1 MSHTRVLSSS
11 FLVVSGLLA
20 LPVLAGGPPATAR
33 QPVTDELHGV
43 KIVDDYR
50 WLENWDDPAV
60 KAWSDA
66 QNQYARSVLDAMPN
80 VEAIRKDVTSILSAS
95 SASYGSISPREN
107 EVFALKRQPPKQQPF
122 IVAMPDASHPE
133 QERVVVDPTVID
145 PTGGTSID
153 WYEASPDGSLLA
165 VSLSKGGSE
174 SGDVHVFDANTGTQV
189 HEVISRVNGGTAG
202 GSLAWAPDSKS
213 FYYTRYPREGE
224 RPEADLDFYMQVYHH
239 TLGDDPSKDHYELGK
254 EFPKIAE
261 IMLECA
267 PSGAVLA
274 SMQKG
279 DGGEFQHYLRTL
291 DGQWQQLD
299 KYEDRIVQ
307 AVLHGEGK
315 NVGVYM
321 VSREGALRGKLLRL
335 DCPVAAGPAPA
346 LSKAATLIPEGEDTL
361 VSSFADGTGN
371 LAITQHAI
379 IAEYQTGGP
388 SEFRVFGLDGTP
400 KGTPRQLPIGSV
412 GGVAVMNAAKDRV
425 IYSNVSY
432 VQPQAWYT
440 LDAGT
445 LDVAKTKLAQT
456 SPVDFSDIEVTR
468 EFAVSKDGTKIPVNI
483 LHKKGVKPNGQNPCL
498 VTAYGGYGVNIT
510 PGFRPQNKVLLEQ
523 GFVWAE
529 ANIRGG
535 GEYGEA
541 WHLAGNLTKKQNVF
555 DDMIAAVE
563 HMQKQ
568 GYTSPARTAIQG
580 GSNGGLLMGA
590 VMTQRPELLR
600 AVVSSVGIYDM
611 LRVELSPNGAFN
623 VTEFGT
629 VKDEAQFKALYAYSP
644 YHHVKEGV
652 KYPPVLF
659 LTGAN
664 DPRVDPMQSRK
675 MTAKLQE
682 VGSTAL
688 LRTSANSGHGI
699 GTALSER
706 IEQTVD
712 IDAFL
717 FSELGVEYV
726 SATK

>member
-1 MSHTRVLSSS
+1 MNHARLLSSS
-11 FLVVSGLLA
+11 LLVCSSMLA
-20 LPVLAGGPPATAR
+20 TVALAGGPPETPKH
-33 QPVTDELHGV
+33 PVTDELHGV

-80 VEAIRKDVTSILSAS
+80 VEEIRKDVSKILSAS
-95 SASYGSISPREN
+95 SVSYGSLSPREH

-122 IVAMPDASHPE
+122 IVAMPDAAHPD

-153 WYEASPDGSLLA
+153 WYEASPDGSMVA

-174 SGDVHVFDANTGTQV
+174 SGDVHIFDTKTGKQV
-189 HEVISRVNGGTAG
+189 HEVITRVNGGTAG

-213 FYYTRYPREGE
+213 FFYTRYPRQGE
-224 RPEADLDFYMQVYHH
+224 RPEADMDFYMQVYHH

-254 EFPKIAE
+254 DFPKIAE
-261 IMLECA
+261 IMLDCA

-321 VSREGALRGKLLRL
+321 VSRDHALRGKLLRL

-346 LSKAATLIPEGEDTL
+346 LSKAVTLIPEGEDTL
-361 VSSFADGTGN
+361 VSAFAEDTGN

-388 SEFRVFGLDGTP
+388 SEFRVFDLEGKSKGTP
-400 KGTPRQLPIGSV
+400 KQLPIGSV
-412 GGVAVMNAAKDRV
+412 GGVAVMNAAKDQA
-425 IYSNVSY
+425 IFSNVSY

-440 LDAGT
+440 LDAAD
-445 LDVAKTKLAQT
+445 LAVAKTKLAQT

-468 EFAVSKDGTKIPVNI
+468 EFATSKDGTKIPVNI
-483 LHKKGVKPNGQNPCL
+483 LRKKGVKPNGKNPCL

-510 PGFRPQNKVLLEQ
+510 PAFRPQNRVLLDQ

-541 WHLAGNLTKKQNVF
+541 WHQAGNLTRKQNVF

-563 HMQKQ
+563 FMQQK
-568 GYTSPARTAIQG
+568 GYTSPAHTAIIG

-590 VMTQRPELLR
+590 VLTQRPDLLK

-675 MTAKLQE
+675 MTARLQA
-682 VGSTAL
+682 VGSTVL

-717 FSELGVEYV
+717 FHELGVNYAY
-726 SATK
+726 SK